1 MITKEQQ
8 ERFLAAC
15 RKTMKSSGGKKGI
28 GTLGERT
35 LHAAIKAYLEPEE
48 TRHEVPVGPF
58 VADIRKEDGIVEI
71 QTRDFN
77 KLRKK
82 LDYFLELGPVTV
94 IYPVPMR
101 KWLSWIEEDG
111 TVIPPRKSPK
121 QAGPQEIFRELYRI
135 KSFLKE
141 DGLRFCILLLELEE
155 YRLKNGWGNGG
166 KRGSTRF
173 DRMPVALLDEVWIT
187 GPEDYGKLIPETLGD
202 SFTAKEFS
210 KAARISEGMGT
221 LSMNVLHFV
230 GAAERV
236 GKKGNA
242 YLYRRRAAAFQ
253 DQMKK

>member
-1 MITKEQQ
+1 MIEREKQ

-15 RKTMKSSGGKKGI
+15 RKVMENSGRKKGI

-35 LHAAIKAYLEPEE
+35 LHAVIKEYLEPEE
-48 TRHEVPVGPF
+48 GKQEIPVGPF
-58 VADIRKEDGIVEI
+58 VADIQKEDGILEI

-77 KLRKK
+77 KLRRK
-82 LDYFLELGPVTV
+82 LELFLEQGPVTV
-94 IYPVPMR
+94 VYPVPMR
-101 KWLSWIEEDG
+101 KWLCWIEEDG

-135 KSFLKE
+135 KPFLRN
-141 DGLRFCILLLELEE
+141 DRLRFCILLLELEE

-166 KRGSTRF
+166 KRGSARF

-187 GPEDYGKLIPETLGD
+187 GAEDYGKLIPETLGE

-210 KAARISEGMGT
+210 KAARLSERMGT

-242 YLYRRRAAAFQ
+242 YLYRRSRSLPFGSC
-253 DQMKK
+253 